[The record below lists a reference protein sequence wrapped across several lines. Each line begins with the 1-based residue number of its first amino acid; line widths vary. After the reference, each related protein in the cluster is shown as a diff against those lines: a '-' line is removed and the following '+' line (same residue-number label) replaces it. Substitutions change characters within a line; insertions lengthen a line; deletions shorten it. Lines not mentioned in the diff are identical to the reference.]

1 MSGIFHGGRW
11 YENTDMVC
19 RRCGHPVYRSD
30 LAEYTY
36 QCFYCDEDLY
46 SFEAVGQDGAYLP
59 PVMVARPV
67 GGVTLNE
74 GLEYLLDG
82 DGKPRIFACQ
92 PEAEAYLLA
101 AGCRETDLEAVYFV
115 EVGDEEDGDEG

>member
-46 SFEAVGQDGAYLP
+46 SFEVREQDDLYLP

-67 GGVTLNE
+67 DGITLNE
-74 GLEYLLDG
+74 GLEYLLDDAG
-82 DGKPRIFACQ
+82 QPRIFDNQ
-92 PEAEAYLLA
+92 PEAECYLLA
-101 AGCRETDLEAVYFV
+101 QGIDAGALEHFYFV
-115 EVGDEEDGDEG
+115 EAAEDEE